1 MNSNEDWYQ
10 SAIFEYKIN
19 EITEHF
25 VNKDL
30 IGKGSFSL
38 VYKTKCESLEGIVV
52 AIKEVNIIS
61 NDYNSLKTFI
71 TELKIYNRI
80 NNKRI
85 IQFYGISRNAEKKL
99 YYLVLE
105 YANQGNLREFINE
118 KNRNE
123 NDFEWKERVNL
134 ATQIAEGLCYLH
146 KLNIAHRDLHTKNI
160 LINDGNIK
168 ISDFGLSKDLES
180 TMSSGGK
187 FFGVLPFIDPHK
199 LKHRHV
205 SLDKRSD
212 VYSLG
217 MVLWEIS
224 SCRKPFHN
232 YKEELNLYLDI
243 CQGLKE
249 EFIKGTPEGY
259 INIYANCWQSE
270 PESRPLI
277 DQVHLQLQSI
287 SLKPIFEGSNNP
299 ISIDTEKEKT
309 PIGIISTPDSPIY
322 DSNLL
327 CKICGMQFKNYYWC
341 HECEAQAFRK
351 NFPNWT
357 SENKELDEIIQ
368 SSQLD
373 ATRYDKY
380 FEWIDYDR
388 FKKIEF
394 IIQGSYCKIYIATW
408 LDGIREKWDNESRQ
422 WLRTGP
428 VQIILREFRSKSTIK
443 NLKLHLEFEN
453 AICCYGFTQN
463 PETKCYYMVL
473 KYANC
478 GNFREYLWKN
488 FPCNWLKRLSIL
500 QKIVENLNNIHKK
513 NYIHRDLYPG
523 NILIQED
530 NREDN
535 WEQHNVEVYN
545 SELDSCANLK
555 SLIEQQQYGNLPYV
569 APEVIVGNGNIT
581 SIKSDIYSIGIIMWE
596 LASGDEP
603 YSDREIDNEDE
614 LILDIINGVRPNDVI
629 GTPKCYYDL
638 MQKCLDADPEKRP
651 TTLELLEEL
660 KTFISI
666 PLKKHQFEAANFKR
680 RSQPLGARPNQLSKD
695 NVEIFVESISVI
707 EAYKTCFRFT
717 NKPLQLDFILS
728 EPKNASE
735 KSLYFNDQGLL
746 ECQLKRI
753 DL

>member
-1 MNSNEDWYQ
+1 M
-10 SAIFEYKIN
+10 
-19 EITEHF
+19 
-25 VNKDL
+25 
-30 IGKGSFSL
+30 
-38 VYKTKCESLEGIVV
+38 KCSYLERRIVV

-160 LINDGNIK
+160 LINDG
-168 ISDFGLSKDLES
+168 
-180 TMSSGGK
+180 
-187 FFGVLPFIDPHK
+187 
-199 LKHRHV
+199 
-205 SLDKRSD
+205 
-212 VYSLG
+212 
-217 MVLWEIS
+217 
-224 SCRKPFHN
+224 
-232 YKEELNLYLDI
+232 
-243 CQGLKE
+243 
-249 EFIKGTPEGY
+249 
-259 INIYANCWQSE
+259 
-270 PESRPLI
+270 
-277 DQVHLQLQSI
+277 
-287 SLKPIFEGSNNP
+287 SNNP

-327 CKICGMQFKNYYWC
+327 Y
-341 HECEAQAFRK
+341 
-351 NFPNWT
+351 
-357 SENKELDEIIQ
+357 
-368 SSQLD
+368 
-373 ATRYDKY
+373 
-380 FEWIDYDR
+380 
-388 FKKIEF
+388 
-394 IIQGSYCKIYIATW
+394 
-408 LDGIREKWDNESRQ
+408 
-422 WLRTGP
+422 
-428 VQIILREFRSKSTIK
+428 
-443 NLKLHLEFEN
+443 
-453 AICCYGFTQN
+453 
-463 PETKCYYMVL
+463 
-473 KYANC
+473 
-478 GNFREYLWKN
+478 
-488 FPCNWLKRLSIL
+488 
-500 QKIVENLNNIHKK
+500 
-513 NYIHRDLYPG
+513 
-523 NILIQED
+523 
-530 NREDN
+530 
-535 WEQHNVEVYN
+535 
-545 SELDSCANLK
+545 
-555 SLIEQQQYGNLPYV
+555 
-569 APEVIVGNGNIT
+569 
-581 SIKSDIYSIGIIMWE
+581 
-596 LASGDEP
+596 
-603 YSDREIDNEDE
+603 
-614 LILDIINGVRPNDVI
+614 
-629 GTPKCYYDL
+629 
-638 MQKCLDADPEKRP
+638 ADPEKRP

>member
-30 IGKGSFSL
+30 I
-38 VYKTKCESLEGIVV
+38 
-52 AIKEVNIIS
+52 
-61 NDYNSLKTFI
+61 
-71 TELKIYNRI
+71 
-80 NNKRI
+80 
-85 IQFYGISRNAEKKL
+85 
-99 YYLVLE
+99 E

-160 LINDGNIK
+160 LIND
-168 ISDFGLSKDLES
+168 
-180 TMSSGGK
+180 
-187 FFGVLPFIDPHK
+187 
-199 LKHRHV
+199 
-205 SLDKRSD
+205 
-212 VYSLG
+212 
-217 MVLWEIS
+217 
-224 SCRKPFHN
+224 
-232 YKEELNLYLDI
+232 
-243 CQGLKE
+243 
-249 EFIKGTPEGY
+249 
-259 INIYANCWQSE
+259 E

-327 CKICGMQFKNYYWC
+327 Y
-341 HECEAQAFRK
+341 
-351 NFPNWT
+351 
-357 SENKELDEIIQ
+357 
-368 SSQLD
+368 
-373 ATRYDKY
+373 
-380 FEWIDYDR
+380 
-388 FKKIEF
+388 
-394 IIQGSYCKIYIATW
+394 
-408 LDGIREKWDNESRQ
+408 GIREKWDNESRQ

-488 FPCNWLKRLSIL
+488 FP
-500 QKIVENLNNIHKK
+500 
-513 NYIHRDLYPG
+513 Y
-523 NILIQED
+523 
-530 NREDN
+530 
-535 WEQHNVEVYN
+535 
-545 SELDSCANLK
+545 
-555 SLIEQQQYGNLPYV
+555 
-569 APEVIVGNGNIT
+569 
-581 SIKSDIYSIGIIMWE
+581 
-596 LASGDEP
+596 
-603 YSDREIDNEDE
+603 
-614 LILDIINGVRPNDVI
+614 
-629 GTPKCYYDL
+629 
-638 MQKCLDADPEKRP
+638 ADPEKRP

>member
-71 TELKIYNRI
+71 TEVY
-80 NNKRI
+80 
-85 IQFYGISRNAEKKL
+85 AEKKL

-180 TMSSGGK
+180 TMSS
-187 FFGVLPFIDPHK
+187 
-199 LKHRHV
+199 
-205 SLDKRSD
+205 
-212 VYSLG
+212 
-217 MVLWEIS
+217 
-224 SCRKPFHN
+224 
-232 YKEELNLYLDI
+232 
-243 CQGLKE
+243 
-249 EFIKGTPEGY
+249 
-259 INIYANCWQSE
+259 E

-309 PIGIISTPDSPIY
+309 PI
-322 DSNLL
+322 
-327 CKICGMQFKNYYWC
+327 
-341 HECEAQAFRK
+341 
-351 NFPNWT
+351 
-357 SENKELDEIIQ
+357 
-368 SSQLD
+368 
-373 ATRYDKY
+373 
-380 FEWIDYDR
+380 
-388 FKKIEF
+388 
-394 IIQGSYCKIYIATW
+394 
-408 LDGIREKWDNESRQ
+408 
-422 WLRTGP
+422 
-428 VQIILREFRSKSTIK
+428 
-443 NLKLHLEFEN
+443 
-453 AICCYGFTQN
+453 
-463 PETKCYYMVL
+463 
-473 KYANC
+473 
-478 GNFREYLWKN
+478 
-488 FPCNWLKRLSIL
+488 
-500 QKIVENLNNIHKK
+500 
-513 NYIHRDLYPG
+513 
-523 NILIQED
+523 
-530 NREDN
+530 
-535 WEQHNVEVYN
+535 
-545 SELDSCANLK
+545 
-555 SLIEQQQYGNLPYV
+555 
-569 APEVIVGNGNIT
+569 
-581 SIKSDIYSIGIIMWE
+581 
-596 LASGDEP
+596 
-603 YSDREIDNEDE
+603 
-614 LILDIINGVRPNDVI
+614 
-629 GTPKCYYDL
+629 
-638 MQKCLDADPEKRP
+638 
-651 TTLELLEEL
+651 
-660 KTFISI
+660 
-666 PLKKHQFEAANFKR
+666 AANFKR

>member
-180 TMSSGGK
+180 
-187 FFGVLPFIDPHK
+187 
-199 LKHRHV
+199 
-205 SLDKRSD
+205 
-212 VYSLG
+212 
-217 MVLWEIS
+217 
-224 SCRKPFHN
+224 
-232 YKEELNLYLDI
+232 
-243 CQGLKE
+243 LKE

-327 CKICGMQFKNYYWC
+327 Y
-341 HECEAQAFRK
+341 
-351 NFPNWT
+351 
-357 SENKELDEIIQ
+357 
-368 SSQLD
+368 
-373 ATRYDKY
+373 
-380 FEWIDYDR
+380 
-388 FKKIEF
+388 
-394 IIQGSYCKIYIATW
+394 
-408 LDGIREKWDNESRQ
+408 GIREKWDNESRQ

-463 PETKCYYMVL
+463 PETKY
-473 KYANC
+473 
-478 GNFREYLWKN
+478 
-488 FPCNWLKRLSIL
+488 
-500 QKIVENLNNIHKK
+500 
-513 NYIHRDLYPG
+513 
-523 NILIQED
+523 
-530 NREDN
+530 
-535 WEQHNVEVYN
+535 
-545 SELDSCANLK
+545 
-555 SLIEQQQYGNLPYV
+555 
-569 APEVIVGNGNIT
+569 
-581 SIKSDIYSIGIIMWE
+581 
-596 LASGDEP
+596 
-603 YSDREIDNEDE
+603 
-614 LILDIINGVRPNDVI
+614 
-629 GTPKCYYDL
+629 
-638 MQKCLDADPEKRP
+638 ADPEKRP

>member
-160 LINDGNIK
+160 LIND
-168 ISDFGLSKDLES
+168 
-180 TMSSGGK
+180 
-187 FFGVLPFIDPHK
+187 
-199 LKHRHV
+199 
-205 SLDKRSD
+205 
-212 VYSLG
+212 
-217 MVLWEIS
+217 
-224 SCRKPFHN
+224 
-232 YKEELNLYLDI
+232 EELNLYLDI

-327 CKICGMQFKNYYWC
+327 Y
-341 HECEAQAFRK
+341 
-351 NFPNWT
+351 
-357 SENKELDEIIQ
+357 
-368 SSQLD
+368 
-373 ATRYDKY
+373 
-380 FEWIDYDR
+380 
-388 FKKIEF
+388 
-394 IIQGSYCKIYIATW
+394 
-408 LDGIREKWDNESRQ
+408 
-422 WLRTGP
+422 
-428 VQIILREFRSKSTIK
+428 
-443 NLKLHLEFEN
+443 
-453 AICCYGFTQN
+453 
-463 PETKCYYMVL
+463 
-473 KYANC
+473 
-478 GNFREYLWKN
+478 
-488 FPCNWLKRLSIL
+488 
-500 QKIVENLNNIHKK
+500 
-513 NYIHRDLYPG
+513 
-523 NILIQED
+523 
-530 NREDN
+530 
-535 WEQHNVEVYN
+535 
-545 SELDSCANLK
+545 
-555 SLIEQQQYGNLPYV
+555 
-569 APEVIVGNGNIT
+569 
-581 SIKSDIYSIGIIMWE
+581 
-596 LASGDEP
+596 
-603 YSDREIDNEDE
+603 
-614 LILDIINGVRPNDVI
+614 
-629 GTPKCYYDL
+629 
-638 MQKCLDADPEKRP
+638 ADPEKRP